1 MKTWMWVQ
9 RSLPLIPVLP
19 CLAALLAAH
28 VYGRAGQAA
37 VGPWTRPQLV
47 AVMLLAFG
55 VLTGVTK
62 IADYGIVA
70 YGLAG

>member
-1 MKTWMWVQ
+1 MTTWMWVQ

-19 CLAALLAAH
+19 CLAALIAAH

-37 VGPWTRPQLV
+37 IGPWTRPQLV
-47 AVMLLAFG
+47 ALMLLAFG
-55 VLTGVTK
+55 VLTVMTK
-62 IADYGIVA
+62 IADYEMVA